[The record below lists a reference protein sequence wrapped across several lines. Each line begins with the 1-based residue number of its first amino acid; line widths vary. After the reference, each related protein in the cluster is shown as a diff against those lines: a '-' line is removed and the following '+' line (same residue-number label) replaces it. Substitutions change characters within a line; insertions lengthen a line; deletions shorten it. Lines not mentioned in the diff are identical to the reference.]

1 MENQIQIKRILE
13 ALFFASSSPLS
24 LKKILS
30 ILEEEFRLDNK
41 SLKGLIL
48 ELSKEYDENHRSFE
62 LVEIAEG
69 FLIQSRSEFYPY
81 IQKLYPSKQIKL
93 SPSILET
100 LAIIAYKQP
109 ITKIEIEEIRGLDSG
124 YALSQ
129 LLERSLVN
137 NQQKLDAPGQPSLYQ
152 TTGAFLE
159 YFGLKNL
166 KELPSLPEDE
176 KIPSI
181 NPISN

>member
-1 MENQIQIKRILE
+1 MKNQSEIKQILE
-13 ALFFASSSPLS
+13 ALFFASSSPIP
-24 LKKILS
+24 LKKIQS
-30 ILEEEFRLDNK
+30 ILEEDFPIENK
-41 SLKGLIL
+41 DLKALIL
-48 ELSKEYDENHRSFE
+48 ELAKEYDESHRSFE

-69 FLIQSRSEFYPY
+69 FLTQSRSEFYPY

-93 SPSILET
+93 SSSILET

-109 ITKIEIEEIRGLDSG
+109 ITKVEIEEIRGVDSG

-152 TTGAFLE
+152 TTGGFLE

-166 KELPSLPEDE
+166 KELPTLPEDK

-181 NPISN
+181 TPSSH